1 MIGNK
6 VYTLEP
12 LIVGNRKIYPIVKL
26 DVLVID
32 GISLNIKC
40 EVISLKIVEG
50 TDVYYKDI
58 SKSNI
63 SKKDIKLK
71 KIKI

>member
-12 LIVGNRKIYPIVKL
+12 LIVVNRKIYPIVKL

-71 KIKI
+71 K